1 MPYGMYL
8 SAAGAQAQ
16 NHRLEVI
23 SHNLANI
30 NTPGFKPLMSVLQA
44 RNAEAIDQGETLA
57 GSGGID
63 DLGGGV
69 KAVPTRTQ
77 FQQGPIEQTKRPTD
91 FAINNSKG
99 FFVVQRGEEQLLT
112 RAGDFVFNSNGTLTT
127 TNGDPV
133 MSVAGAPIQ
142 VDPTKPYQ
150 VRDDGEIQQAGQ
162 IHRLQVVTPNS
173 MGDLSRIGDN
183 LYRPLAATTP
193 VPATQREVV
202 SGHLERSAV
211 QPTTAMMELIE
222 ASRVYEANLRLIQ
235 HQDQSIGSLV
245 GRLLK
250 DS

>member
-44 RNAEAIDQGETLA
+44 RHSEGIEQGDSLP
-57 GSGGID
+57 GGGNLD

-69 KAVPTRTQ
+69 RVVPTRTE

-91 FAINNSKG
+91 FAINDESS

-112 RAGDFVFNSNGTLTT
+112 RAGGFMFNANGQLTT

-133 MSVAGAPIQ
+133 LSTGGGPIQ

-162 IHRLQVVTPNS
+162 SQRLMLVAPKS
-173 MGDLSRIGDN
+173 MGDLSRVGDTM
-183 LYRPLAATTP
+183 YRPLTP
-193 VPATQREVV
+193 ADPVTPNQRQVV
-202 SGHLERSAV
+202 SGHLEKSAV
-211 QPTTAMMELIE
+211 EPTSAMMELIE
-222 ASRVYEANLRLIQ
+222 SSRVYEANLRLIQ
-235 HQDQSIGSLV
+235 HQDQSIGNLI

-250 DS
+250 E